1 MAHLLA
7 VLWLIP
13 YRSAITRPVCLLL
26 RALLILVVLLSV
38 RFQIKTTGNKAR
50 STRATAIVVV
60 IIGSRVGSKG
70 FLNPVTN
77 PVVAVTVSS

>member
-1 MAHLLA
+1 M
-7 VLWLIP
+7 
-13 YRSAITRPVCLLL
+13 
-26 RALLILVVLLSV
+26 VLLSV

-60 IIGSRVGSKG
+60 IIGSKG